1 MKKIQR
7 SKEIETILVLVLACG
22 VLYWQYKKPF
32 FLLLAF
38 VMGVAGLQIPV
49 AAKGIHWV
57 WMKLAEGLGFVMNKV
72 ILAIIYI
79 VIVIPLGWIAGK
91 MGRSSVKLKQGG
103 SSYFKDRDHVF
114 SKEDME
120 NPW

>member
-1 MKKIQR
+1 MKKSQR
-7 SKEIETILVLVLACG
+7 SKELETTLVLVLTGG

-32 FLLLAF
+32 FLLFAF
-38 VMGVAGLQIPV
+38 IMGLTGLLVPV
-49 AAKGIHWV
+49 AAKAIHWL

-72 ILAIIYI
+72 ILAIIFI
-79 VIVIPLGWIAGK
+79 FIVIPLGWIAGK
-91 MGRSSVKLKQGG
+91 MGKSSVKLKQGG

-114 SKEDME
+114 TKEDME